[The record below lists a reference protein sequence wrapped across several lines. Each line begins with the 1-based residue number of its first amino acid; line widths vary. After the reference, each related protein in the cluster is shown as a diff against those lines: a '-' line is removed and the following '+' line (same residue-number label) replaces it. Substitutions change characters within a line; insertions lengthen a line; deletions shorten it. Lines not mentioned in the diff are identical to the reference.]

1 MNLHRLLQ
9 RRLESEGPVRVG
21 LIGAGK
27 FGSMFLSQVPSTRGL
42 VVPVIADL
50 DPDRARQTCLAVG
63 WDQELVDRTRIVR
76 DGLELAAADDVEV
89 VVEATGQPL
98 AGLAH
103 ARSAIRAGKHVVMV
117 NVEADVLAG
126 LVLAREAAAAGVVY
140 SMAYGDQPA
149 LICEMVDWARA
160 CGFRVAAAGKG
171 TRYLPAYHESTPD
184 TVWDHYGITA
194 EAARAARMNPRMFNS
209 FLDGTKS
216 AIEMAAVANA
226 TGLTPAPGGLTF
238 PPCGVEELAQVLCPR
253 EAGGQ
258 LHHRGQVEVVS
269 SLHPDGS
276 AGGTGPALG
285 SLCRS
290 RGTQRIHCRLLPPIR
305 SESRTRRVVMPPT
318 TNPFT

>member
-1 MNLHRLLQ
+1 M
-9 RRLESEGPVRVG
+9 
-21 LIGAGK
+21 
-27 FGSMFLSQVPSTRGL
+27 
-42 VVPVIADL
+42 
-50 DPDRARQTCLAVG
+50 
-63 WDQELVDRTRIVR
+63 
-76 DGLELAAADDVEV
+76 
-89 VVEATGQPL
+89 EATGQPL

-126 LVLAREAAAAGVVY
+126 VVLAREAAAAGVVY

-171 TRYLPAYHESTPD
+171 TRYLPSYHASTPD
-184 TVWDHYGITA
+184 TVWDHYGVTA
-194 EAARAARMNPRMFNS
+194 EAARAGAMNPRMFNS

-269 SLHPDGS
+269 SLQRDGS
-276 AGGTGPALG
+276 AVEQDLRWGVYVVVEAPNEYTASCFRQYGLNPTDGQVCCPLQAFHLIGLNWAFLFCPPSCGASHRLPGTVLPGTWWRWPSG
-285 SLCRS
+285 SPGWERS
-290 RGTQRIHCRLLPPIR
+290 WTARAATPCGEP
-305 SESRTRRVVMPPT
+305 S
-318 TNPFT
+318 